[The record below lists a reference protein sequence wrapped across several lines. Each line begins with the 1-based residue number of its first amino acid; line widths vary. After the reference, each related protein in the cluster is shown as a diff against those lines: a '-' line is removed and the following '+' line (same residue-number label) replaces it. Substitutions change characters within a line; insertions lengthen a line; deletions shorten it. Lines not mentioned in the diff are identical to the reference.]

1 MKALLTVLWH
11 VPLLGFVSAIVTI
24 LLGGVLTLTG
34 ILAPLGLG
42 YIQIGLFLFA
52 PFHYGLVRDAELA
65 SAPRNKYWQ
74 AYSMLIRCLYLPIGL
89 VHVLLVVI
97 VIATLCLSLFG
108 IPWGL
113 AMAKSLGACLN
124 PVGIKC
130 VSQAVA
136 EAVQQ
141 RRMRM
146 QVAQRLGSPQGQAV

>member
-1 MKALLTVLWH
+1 MTQVVPLPAPEQRRTALCALLERRRRRVQQAE
-11 VPLLGFVSAIVTI
+11 PMIAEGK
-24 LLGGVLTLTG
+24 
-34 ILAPLGLG
+34 
-42 YIQIGLFLFA
+42 
-52 PFHYGLVRDAELA
+52 LVRDAELA